1 MKLKTKLT
9 VGIGFLFIVI
19 LIFGILGIASIHKL
33 SNDTNKILTNNYETL
48 VYNNNM
54 LKALEELPGNKT
66 AYYEFENNLAKQEKN
81 ITEYGEDEATKS
93 LRKNFNELKLQ
104 PNDSS
109 NYREIRQ
116 AIQRINNINQNAILR
131 KNDTAQSTATNAIFW
146 LTIVFSI
153 LTIIAFTLT
162 VNFPDVISTPV
173 KALAEGIKAI
183 ANKNYSNRIH
193 LKQDDEFGDLA
204 NAFNMMAE
212 KLDEYEHSNLA
223 KIKFEKSRIETIINQ
238 MKDGII
244 GLDEQKNILF
254 INAVS
259 EKMLGLK
266 EQEIIGKYAADI
278 AVTNDLMRRL
288 LQDDNHTELKIYA
301 DNKESFFNKD
311 VLNVSNNE
319 QVIGKVI
326 VLKNITPFHELNE
339 AKTNFIATVSHELKT
354 PIASIK
360 MSLKLLENKQTGDTN
375 DDQKQLIESIKDDS
389 NRLLKITGE
398 LLNMAQVETGN
409 IQLSL
414 QPCNILDV
422 IKYATEAVKVAA
434 EQKQILIK
442 RDISITN
449 FWVKADKDK
458 TAWVLINLLTNAIKY
473 SSDNSDII
481 IIIKQENNSLKI
493 SIKDKGIGIAPK
505 YLDKIFDRYFKV
517 PGSILTG
524 TGLGLAICK
533 EFIEAQGGNIGVES
547 ELTVGSTFFFILPMQ

>member
-19 LIFGILGIASIHKL
+19 LVFGILGITSIYKL
-33 SNDTNKILTNNYETL
+33 STNTNKILTNNYETL

-54 LKALEELPGNKT
+54 LKALEELPDNKT
-66 AYYEFENNLAKQEKN
+66 AYTEFENNLAKQENN

-93 LRKNFNELKLQ
+93 LRKHFEELKLQ

-116 AIQRINNINQNAILR
+116 AIQRINNMNQNAIMR
-131 KNDTAQSTATNAIFW
+131 KNDIAQSTASNAIFW
-146 LTIVFSI
+146 LTVVFTI
-153 LTIIAFTLT
+153 LTIIALTLT
-162 VNFPDVISTPV
+162 VNFPDIIATPI
-173 KALAEGIKAI
+173 KALAEGITAI

-204 NAFNMMAE
+204 NAFNIMAE

-254 INAVS
+254 INAVA

-266 EQEIIGKYAADI
+266 EQDIIGKYAADI
-278 AVTNDLMRRL
+278 ALTNDLMRRL
-288 LQDDNHTELKIYA
+288 LQNDNHTELKIYA
-301 DNKESFFNKD
+301 DNKESYFNKD
-311 VLNVSNNE
+311 VLSVSNDA
-319 QVIGKVI
+319 QVIGNVI
-326 VLKNITPFHELNE
+326 VLRNITPFHELNE

-360 MSLKLLENKQTGDTN
+360 MSLDLLENKQIGSIN
-375 DDQKQLIESIKDDS
+375 DDQKQLIDSIKDDS

-398 LLNMAQVETGN
+398 LLNLSQVETGN

-414 QPCNILDV
+414 QPCSILDIV
-422 IKYATEAVKVAA
+422 AYATNAVKMSA
-434 EQKQILIK
+434 EQKK
-442 RDISITN
+442 ITIQQEVATTN
-449 FWVKADKDK
+449 VLVKADKDK

-473 SSDNSDII
+473 SNEQSSITI
-481 IIIKQENNSLKI
+481 HITRELLTLKV
-493 SIKDKGIGIAPK
+493 SVLDKGIGIAPQ
-505 YLDKIFDRYFKV
+505 YLDKIFDRYFKT
-517 PGSILTG
+517 PNSISTG
-524 TGLGLAICK
+524 TGLGLAISK
-533 EFIEAQGGNIGVES
+533 EFIEAQGGTIGVKSILGKGS
-547 ELTVGSTFFFILPMQ
+547 EFYFMLPS

>member
-19 LIFGILGIASIHKL
+19 LVFGILGITSIYKL
-33 SNDTNKILTNNYETL
+33 STNTNKILTNNYETL

-54 LKALEELPGNKT
+54 LKALEELPDNKT
-66 AYYEFENNLAKQEKN
+66 AYTEFENNLGKQENN

-93 LRKNFNELKLQ
+93 LRKNFEELKLQ

-116 AIQRINNINQNAILR
+116 AIQRINNMNQNAIMR
-131 KNDTAQSTATNAIFW
+131 KNDIAQSTASNAIFW
-146 LTIVFSI
+146 LTVVFTI
-153 LTIIAFTLT
+153 LTIIALTLT
-162 VNFPDVISTPV
+162 VNFPDIIATPI
-173 KALAEGIKAI
+173 KALAEGITAI

-204 NAFNMMAE
+204 NAFNIMAE

-254 INAVS
+254 INAVA

-266 EQEIIGKYAADI
+266 EQDIIGKYAADI
-278 AVTNDLMRRL
+278 ALTNDLMRRL
-288 LQDDNHTELKIYA
+288 LQNDNHTELKIYA
-301 DNKESFFNKD
+301 DNKESYFNKD
-311 VLNVSNNE
+311 VLSVSNDA
-319 QVIGKVI
+319 QVIGNVI
-326 VLKNITPFHELNE
+326 VLRNITPFHELNE

-360 MSLKLLENKQTGDTN
+360 MSLDLLENKQIGSIN
-375 DDQKQLIESIKDDS
+375 DDQKQLIDSIKDDS

-398 LLNMAQVETGN
+398 LLNLSQVETGN

-414 QPCNILDV
+414 QPCSILDIV
-422 IKYATEAVKVAA
+422 AYATNAVKMSA
-434 EQKQILIK
+434 EQKK
-442 RDISITN
+442 ITIQQEVATTN
-449 FWVKADKDK
+449 VLVKADKDK

-473 SSDNSDII
+473 SNEQSSITI
-481 IIIKQENNSLKI
+481 HITRELLTLKV
-493 SIKDKGIGIAPK
+493 SVLDKGIGIAPQ
-505 YLDKIFDRYFKV
+505 YLDKIFDRYFKT
-517 PGSILTG
+517 PNSISTG
-524 TGLGLAICK
+524 TGLGLAISK
-533 EFIEAQGGNIGVES
+533 EFIEAQGGTIGVKSILGKGS
-547 ELTVGSTFFFILPMQ
+547 EFYFMLPS

>member
-19 LIFGILGIASIHKL
+19 LVFGILGITSIYKL
-33 SNDTNKILTNNYETL
+33 STNTNKILTNNYETL

-54 LKALEELPGNKT
+54 LKALEELPDNKT
-66 AYYEFENNLAKQEKN
+66 AYTEFENNLAKQENN

-93 LRKNFNELKLQ
+93 LRKNFEELKLQ

-116 AIQRINNINQNAILR
+116 AIQRINNMNQNAIMR
-131 KNDTAQSTATNAIFW
+131 KNDIAQSTASNAIFW
-146 LTIVFSI
+146 LTVVFTI
-153 LTIIAFTLT
+153 LTIIALTLT
-162 VNFPDVISTPV
+162 VNFPDIIATPI
-173 KALAEGIKAI
+173 KALAEGITAI

-204 NAFNMMAE
+204 NAFNIMAE

-254 INAVS
+254 INAVA

-266 EQEIIGKYAADI
+266 EQDIIGKYAADI
-278 AVTNDLMRRL
+278 ALTNDLMRRL
-288 LQDDNHTELKIYA
+288 LQNDNHTELKIYA
-301 DNKESFFNKD
+301 DNKESYFNKD
-311 VLNVSNNE
+311 VLSVSNDA
-319 QVIGKVI
+319 QVIGNVI
-326 VLKNITPFHELNE
+326 VLRNITPFHELNE

-360 MSLKLLENKQTGDTN
+360 MSLDLLENKQIGSIN
-375 DDQKQLIESIKDDS
+375 DDQKQLIDSIKDDS

-398 LLNMAQVETGN
+398 LLNLSQVETGN

-414 QPCNILDV
+414 QPCSILDIV
-422 IKYATEAVKVAA
+422 AYATNAVKMSA
-434 EQKQILIK
+434 EQKK
-442 RDISITN
+442 ITIQQEVATTN
-449 FWVKADKDK
+449 VLVKADKDK

-473 SSDNSDII
+473 SNEQSSITI
-481 IIIKQENNSLKI
+481 HITRELLTLKV
-493 SIKDKGIGIAPK
+493 SVLDKGIGIAPQ
-505 YLDKIFDRYFKV
+505 YLDKIFDRYFKT
-517 PGSILTG
+517 PNSISTG
-524 TGLGLAICK
+524 TGLGLAISK
-533 EFIEAQGGNIGVES
+533 EFIEAQGGTIGVKSILGKGS
-547 ELTVGSTFFFILPMQ
+547 EFYFMLPS